1 MLFHKGPEYLCS
13 VYRWA
18 RTSSQ
23 VHIRVFP
30 ASMSGGDFVPSWQ
43 RPTKPESRWAAFGA
57 ALIIIAGQTW
67 VAASLSL
74 RPVWLYPTIAG
85 SSCWLRCGLHTSR
98 TEPSRALRV
107 LSLSVI
113 AVLVIANMLSV
124 VLLVRGSSWDRSLAS
139 GPFARRGR
147 ALDRQR
153 CRLRLIYWEL
163 DGAGPRLAPTDIELP
178 TWYSSATTRPAG
190 TRPARLET
198 DLPGLPVRVAH
209 QRDRVLAHDAM
220 PYSKLAKLVMG
231 IESMLSFVIAA
242 MLVAR
247 AINIARG

>member
-1 MLFHKGPEYLCS
+1 MLSLS
-13 VYRWA
+13 VGSYVVTGAHPCVPRGA
-18 RTSSQ
+18 
-23 VHIRVFP
+23 
-30 ASMSGGDFVPSWQ
+30 MSGGDFVPSWQ

-85 SSCWLRCGLHTSR
+85 VLLLASVAVYIPSR

-124 VLLVRGSSWDRSLAS
+124 VLLVRGVFVGSKLGPAGLLLA
-139 GPFARRGR
+139 GVALWIVNVAVFA
-147 ALDRQR
+147 
-153 CRLRLIYWEL
+153 LIYWEL
-163 DGAGPRLAPTDIELP
+163 DGGGPEARADGYRDYPDLVFPQQQQDQQGLAPPDWKP
-178 TWYSSATTRPAG
+178 TFPDYLFVSLTSATAFSPT
-190 TRPARLET
+190 
-198 DLPGLPVRVAH
+198 
-209 QRDRVLAHDAM
+209 DAM